1 MIMKLFILWI
11 LGFLRRNKREKII
24 KVEQFGE
31 MVKSRDGDG
40 FGLEGKAEWM
50 TELTYTM
57 NRF

>member
-1 MIMKLFILWI
+1 MKLFILWI

-40 FGLEGKAEWM
+40 FGIKGRAEWM
-50 TELTYTM
+50 TELNHTI
-57 NRF
+57 